1 MTVLH
6 AALRQ
11 VISAPHPM
19 HGVLAG
25 IAGHAAQGL
34 ALNPLSPTSLLGGL
48 GALGV
53 FLVLFAETGLFIG
66 FFLAGDSLLLTIG
79 LFCTSAAR
87 ATVHLSL
94 PLALLAVPTCAKRAP
109 RPAEHR

>member
-6 AALRQ
+6 AALPQ
-11 VISAPHPM
+11 VISAPHAV

-25 IAGHAAQGL
+25 IAGHAAHGL
-34 ALNPLSPTSLLGGL
+34 ALNPLSPTSLLSGL

-53 FLVLFAETGLFIG
+53 FLILFAETGLLIG
-66 FFLAGDSLLLTIG
+66 FLPASLLFTAG
-79 LFCTSAAR
+79 LFCTTAAR

-94 PLALLAVPTCAKRAP
+94 PLALLAVPTSANRAP